1 MVVTFDFD
9 DTLLWTRVIRD
20 EDGEYVDHVPVG
32 QNPQIFPIL
41 RRALQTPGVE
51 VYVVTSR
58 RATGPSV
65 KQVFDYLRE
74 WGILEQP
81 QFMGVRFTNG
91 NLKADTLVKL
101 GSVRHYDDDPEE
113 LAALPPEIKSVQAFP
128 HPSWTQTVNLGAS

>member
-20 EDGEYVDHVPVG
+20 EDGEYVDHVPIG

-41 RRALQTPGVE
+41 TRALQMPGVE

-65 KQVFDYLRE
+65 KEVFDYLRE

-101 GSVRHYDDDPEE
+101 GSARHYDDDPEE
-113 LAALPPEIKSVQAFP
+113 LAALPPEIKGVQAEP
-128 HPSWTQTVNLGAS
+128 HPSWTQTVNLGGN